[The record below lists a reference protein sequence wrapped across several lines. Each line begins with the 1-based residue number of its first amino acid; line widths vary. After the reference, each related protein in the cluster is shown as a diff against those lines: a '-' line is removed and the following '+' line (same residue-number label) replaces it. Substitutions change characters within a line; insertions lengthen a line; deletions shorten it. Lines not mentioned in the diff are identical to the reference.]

1 MTVEVLTCPNCGA
14 PTEEG
19 TLGAMTY
26 VGGVKWYRERST
38 LALGGE
44 TLQSKP
50 LGGMV
55 WLDGQRCPNCRLLL
69 LHY

>member
-1 MTVEVLTCPNCGA
+1 MVVEFATCPNCGSD
-14 PTEEG
+14 TEGG

-26 VGGVKWYRERST
+26 VGGVKWFKERST

-44 TLQSKP
+44 TLESKP

-55 WLDGQRCPNCRLLL
+55 WLDGKRCPSCRLLL
-69 LHY
+69 LNY

>member
-1 MTVEVLTCPNCGA
+1 
-14 PTEEG
+14 
-19 TLGAMTY
+19 MTY
-26 VGGVKWYRERST
+26 VGGAKWYKERST

-44 TLQSKP
+44 TLESKL

-69 LHY
+69 LNH